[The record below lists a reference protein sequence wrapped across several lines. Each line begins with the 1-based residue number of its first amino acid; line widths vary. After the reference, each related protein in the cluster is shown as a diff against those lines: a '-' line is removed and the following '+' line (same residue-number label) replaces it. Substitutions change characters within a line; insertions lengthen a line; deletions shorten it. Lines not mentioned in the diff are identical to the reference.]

1 MTASFTPGAD
11 KLGRRGDIAPGTVV
25 GQYAIKRRIGAGGMA
40 EVYEALHSGL
50 NKRVA
55 IKTLRREYADNGTLV
70 SRFLREAQVASSFRH
85 PHIVDVT
92 NVGMIDELP
101 CLVMEYLEGET
112 LHAMLK
118 RRESLSITEI
128 VDLMLPVVA
137 AVSTAHSKGVVH
149 RDLKPA
155 NIFITTGWTGG
166 LHPKVLDFGISK
178 VLADEEPS
186 ALTTDSTFLG
196 SPHYVSPEQARGER
210 EIDGRADQYSIGV
223 MLYEAV
229 CGVRPFAHRAQ
240 TFMSLMYAIAQ
251 GDFMPPRAHRP
262 DLPPA
267 FETIILKAMAR
278 DVSSRFPS
286 LGELGRALL
295 PYASERARLLQEPV
309 FSGMAASA
317 LSAPD
322 NTVVEVPRVRMEE
335 SHGTTLGRSVSE
347 IDHMRSM
354 PSPRR
359 ISPVVWIVGAGAVGA
374 LCLMGWGVERAIAAR
389 TSAKA
394 RARVAP
400 AAQKASPPPK
410 PVAAPSAQPA
420 PAPPEPEIF
429 EAETSVTPK
438 NATIDVDGT
447 RMGTGSFSEELP
459 KDGRSHKLTI
469 SAPGYDTVVLVFR
482 DAPPPASVELVP
494 TKRVHHS
501 VHRVV
506 HAAPHKKAG
515 SASSPHTD
523 NRDPWAQ

>member
-1 MTASFTPGAD
+1 
-11 KLGRRGDIAPGTVV
+11 
-25 GQYAIKRRIGAGGMA
+25 
-40 EVYEALHSGL
+40 
-50 NKRVA
+50 
-55 IKTLRREYADNGTLV
+55 
-70 SRFLREAQVASSFRH
+70 
-85 PHIVDVT
+85 
-92 NVGMIDELP
+92 
-101 CLVMEYLEGET
+101 
-112 LHAMLK
+112 
-118 RRESLSITEI
+118 
-128 VDLMLPVVA
+128 
-137 AVSTAHSKGVVH
+137 
-149 RDLKPA
+149 
-155 NIFITTGWTGG
+155 
-166 LHPKVLDFGISK
+166 
-178 VLADEEPS
+178 
-186 ALTTDSTFLG
+186 
-196 SPHYVSPEQARGER
+196 
-210 EIDGRADQYSIGV
+210 
-223 MLYEAV
+223 
-229 CGVRPFAHRAQ
+229 
-240 TFMSLMYAIAQ
+240 
-251 GDFMPPRAHRP
+251 
-262 DLPPA
+262 
-267 FETIILKAMAR
+267 
-278 DVSSRFPS
+278 
-286 LGELGRALL
+286 
-295 PYASERARLLQEPV
+295 
-309 FSGMAASA
+309 MAASA

>member
-1 MTASFTPGAD
+1 MTASFTPGAARE
-11 KLGRRGDIAPGTVV
+11 GRRGDIAPGTVV
-25 GQYAIKRRIGAGGMA
+25 GQYTVKRRIGAGGMA

-70 SRFLREAQVASSFRH
+70 ARFLREAQVASSFRH

-92 NVGMIDELP
+92 DVGMIDELP

-118 RRESLSITEI
+118 RRETLPVAEI
-128 VDLMLPVVA
+128 VDLMLPVIA
-137 AVSTAHSKGVVH
+137 AVSKAHSQGVVH

-155 NIFITTGWTGG
+155 NIFLTTGYAGG

-178 VLADEEPS
+178 ILADEEPS

-210 EIDGRADQYSIGV
+210 VLDGRADQYSIGV
-223 MLYEAV
+223 MLYEAS

-251 GDFMPPRAHRP
+251 GDYAPPRTHRP
-262 DLPPA
+262 DLSPE
-267 FETIILKAMAR
+267 FEAIVLKAMAR
-278 DVSSRFPS
+278 DADARFDS

-295 PYASERARLLQEPV
+295 PFASERGRLLQAPV
-309 FSGMAASA
+309 FSGMTQSA

-322 NTVVEVPRVRMEE
+322 NTIVDPPRFRLEE

-347 IDHMRSM
+347 IDGMRSI
-354 PSPRR
+354 PSPSRR
-359 ISPVVWIVGAGAVGA
+359 ISPVVWIVGAGIVGA
-374 LCLMGWGVERAIAAR
+374 LCLVGWGVERKIAAR
-389 TSAKA
+389 AAA
-394 RARVAP
+394 RAAAP
-400 AAQKASPPPK
+400 LTSVQKPE
-410 PVAAPSAQPA
+410 PVATQSAAPA
-420 PAPPEPEIF
+420 PAPTEETY
-429 EAETSVTPK
+429 EASTVVTPN
-438 NATIDVDGT
+438 NAVIEVDGT
-447 RMGTGSFSEELP
+447 KMGTGSFSEELP
-459 KDGRSHKLTI
+459 RNGVAHKLTI
-469 SAPGYDTVVLVFR
+469 TAPGYDTVVLVFK

-494 TKRVHHS
+494 TKPEPRRPVHH
-501 VHRVV
+501 VV
-506 HAAPHKKAG
+506 RSAPHKAAG
-515 SASSPHTD
+515 PTSTLHTD